1 MGFTQLKLL
10 CFSPFGVD
18 GSRNVS
24 SDDPFVRS
32 YGFLNSISGAIA
44 EAQGKPDAIKLI
56 ELEPGQNP
64 GKVAMGRYIFDFT
77 PVSGA
82 RGGAAGEAAQATP
95 PSQGRGGAA
104 TSAQAAP
111 PAAARGGSV
120 GLSFLDKP
128 FVLIVNTAP
137 NEYYFASNASFP
149 FVALPNN
156 IPNAR
161 VAAPAIMERGAFK
174 NGVWVMQRRVN
185 GDDIMGRGYDVSA
198 ESTTTCPAPRYRSAL
213 KPEAVVA
220 PLTPRP
226 SRRPYCALCSISIAK
241 WKRGEQSM
249 KLRLWLAKVHPGLLL
264 TWLSIRSPV

>member
-1 MGFTQLKLL
+1 VT
-10 CFSPFGVD
+10 
-18 GSRNVS
+18 

-32 YGFLNSISGAIA
+32 YGFINSVSGAIA

-77 PVSGA
+77 PA
-82 RGGAAGEAAQATP
+82 RELVAAQQPVKLAP
-95 PSQGRGGAA
+95 LRDAA
-104 TSAQAAP
+104 MPGAQAAP
-111 PAAARGGSV
+111 QAEARGASV

-137 NEYYFASNASFP
+137 NEYYFATNASFP

-174 NGVWVMQRRVN
+174 NGIWVMQRRVN

-198 ESTTTCPAPRYRSAL
+198 AANNNLPGSQIPLGAQGRGGRGAG
-213 KPEAVVA
+213 
-220 PLTPRP
+220 LTPRP
-226 SRRPYCALCSISIAK
+226 SRRP
-241 WKRGEQSM
+241 
-249 KLRLWLAKVHPGLLL
+249 
-264 TWLSIRSPV
+264 